1 MRSSNLKPY
10 NTAIYVLRKVDT
22 IKTMAYRSNKKA
34 RKLWSKQ
41 ALAKKERLRMQNAGE
56 ALPYVEHDPYIK
68 ITIER
73 KATNET
79 AIFECFEGDRID
91 NYRVYCNDAFLG
103 VQSITTLTK
112 NIRKALP
119 RFRRMD

>member
-1 MRSSNLKPY
+1 M
-10 NTAIYVLRKVDT
+10 T
-22 IKTMAYRSNKKA
+22 YRGNKKA

-41 ALAKKERLRMQNAGE
+41 AVAKKERLRIESSGE
-56 ALPYVEHDPYIK
+56 YVSYIEHDPYIK

-73 KATNET
+73 RATGET
-79 AIFECFEGDRID
+79 AVFECLEGDRID
-91 NYRVYCNDAFLG
+91 NYTIICNG
-103 VQSITTLTK
+103 IHQGIQSMTTLTK